1 MTNIADFVASQGWIM
16 GVIWV
21 SRRWWLLGLFGFGLT
36 ACNMSPTQVFSGLDP
51 TPTVTINSVAQSQD
65 GASIVVAGR
74 VGTIAPL
81 VGKVAYEVLDHT
93 GAVWVVTKRRPP
105 QPNSQVKVH
114 GLVRT
119 MDGERYLD
127 QK

>member
-1 MTNIADFVASQGWIM
+1 
-16 GVIWV
+16 
-21 SRRWWLLGLFGFGLT
+21 
-36 ACNMSPTQVFSGLDP
+36 
-51 TPTVTINSVAQSQD
+51 VAQAQD

-81 VGKVAYEVLDHT
+81 VGKVAYEVLDST
-93 GAVWVVTKRRPP
+93 GAVWVVTKQRPP
-105 QPNSQVKVH
+105 QPNSRVKVH
-114 GLVRT
+114 GWVRT